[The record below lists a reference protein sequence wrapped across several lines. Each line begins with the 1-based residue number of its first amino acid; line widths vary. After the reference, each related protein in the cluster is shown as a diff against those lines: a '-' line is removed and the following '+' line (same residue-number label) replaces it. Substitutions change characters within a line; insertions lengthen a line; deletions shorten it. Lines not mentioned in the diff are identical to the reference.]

1 MRGESLKGHMDMLLL
16 GVLAD
21 GPRHGYALIQELKN
35 RSGGALDL
43 PEGTVYPALHRLN
56 EQKLVSSRWSVV
68 DGRRRRTY
76 SLTRRGSRELDE
88 QQKEWREFSEVVRQ
102 VMGGEA
108 WPATP

>member
-21 GPRHGYALIQELKN
+21 GSKHGYSVIQELKN

-43 PEGTVYPALHRLN
+43 PEGTVYPALHRLHD
-56 EQKLVSSRWSVV
+56 QKLVSSTWSVV

-76 SLTRRGSRELDE
+76 ALTKRGHRALDE
-88 QQKEWREFSEVVRQ
+88 HWREWREFSEVVRH
-102 VMGGEA
+102 VMGGEP
-108 WPATP
+108 WPATH